1 MTLDRAV
8 VTLPHQFADCALI
21 GCCPP
26 QVEQHLAR
34 RLCHRL
40 RRADQPRCKRCRVNN
55 LRRGTQ
61 KWGTTMSRTSARVTA
76 ATGLS
81 PMIGKTCFSK
91 PRRQTGLCRLRVPAL
106 AAYLGDDLVD
116 ATEGGTLFPGGL
128 QPGITAG
135 ASNPAVVRGRS
146 RRRRRS
152 PGTGAGPGPGAPG
165 DTRESRKERSR
176 DFQGRDKCA
185 SKRTKQP
192 DPQQGAPT
200 RHRSRRQTV
209 QSARHHDD
217 ESEKR
222 RDVASAP
229 ASTGTKSREKR
240 SDRAR
245 ARARDTPSRRS
256 GSGGPNRSH
265 ESIPSLSSRR
275 LKGAVPLAVRI
286 VAAGRSASVPG
297 AAAERRLDDMGRRR
311 DARGGRLPGAETRR
325 AIEAS
330 DVDNRVAGGAKSKGG
345 WEGCLGG
352 PLGL

>member
-116 ATEGGTLFPGGL
+116 ATEGGTLFRAASSLGL
-128 QPGITAG
+128 PPVRAIRRLSAADLGVVVDHQAQALDRVQAHPATHGRAEKRDRGTSKAGTSVRAREQSSRTRNKGHRPAIDRADKLCRALGITMTNRKRG
-135 ASNPAVVRGRS
+135 ATWPA
-146 RRRRRS
+146 RRRRRARRAERNGAIG
-152 PGTGAGPGPGAPG
+152 PAHAPATPRRDGPARVGRTG
-165 DTRESRKERSR
+165 
-176 DFQGRDKCA
+176 
-185 SKRTKQP
+185 
-192 DPQQGAPT
+192 PT
-200 RHRSRRQTV
+200 SRSRR
-209 QSARHHDD
+209 
-217 ESEKR
+217 
-222 RDVASAP
+222 
-229 ASTGTKSREKR
+229 
-240 SDRAR
+240 
-245 ARARDTPSRRS
+245 
-256 GSGGPNRSH
+256 
-265 ESIPSLSSRR
+265 
-275 LKGAVPLAVRI
+275 
-286 VAAGRSASVPG
+286 
-297 AAAERRLDDMGRRR
+297 
-311 DARGGRLPGAETRR
+311 
-325 AIEAS
+325 
-330 DVDNRVAGGAKSKGG
+330 
-345 WEGCLGG
+345 
-352 PLGL
+352 